1 MLPLYPKK
9 NMTKPKHPAVH
20 EAVGDIAKLAF
31 ATLEGTINFFVIGGF
46 ALLTHILIAFIIGMV
61 FKIVGLSVV
70 YVTEGL
76 GDIIEGVL
84 DIEQIF
90 VDVINT
96 VITFI
101 NNIGDYISDKIKS
114 WF

>member
-1 MLPLYPKK
+1 
-9 NMTKPKHPAVH
+9 MTKPKHPAVH
-20 EAVGDIAKLAF
+20 AAVGDIGKLVF
-31 ATLEGTINFFVIGGF
+31 AIIKGSFKFFVEGGF

-61 FKIVGLSVV
+61 FKIVCFSVV
-70 YVTEGL
+70 FVTEKL

-101 NNIGDYISDKIKS
+101 NDIGDYVINAIKN